1 MKGAFILVADLATAA
16 VMNGHHR
23 PRDSHYGHVLHHHKL
38 HKHPRGLEFQS
49 DTTVQSEMPSHIAEI
64 DISRRAP
71 QINPACLD
79 SADDANM
86 GCTDSA
92 YHIAGNL
99 TTLPCSQTSTASTN
113 LSGITGEG
121 QYGMSYTPYTQDGGC
136 KGKNEVL
143 ADLKVITNKGFDR
156 VRFYS
161 TDCSALSHIGE
172 ACKNDGC
179 RMILGIYIDQ
189 TGIAAA
195 EKQVQEIADWAK
207 WDLVDLVVVGNEAI
221 QNRFCDAPA
230 LAAFIRSTKATLKAH
245 GYNGK
250 VTTAETANVW
260 QRYGASHLCA
270 EVDLVGA
277 NIHPYFNP
285 TVEAAKAGK
294 FVVSQIDELSRICMG
309 QKVINLET
317 GWPNAGV
324 ANGAAVPGEDK
335 QVTAIMAIAKAAGA
349 RCVFFSYSND
359 LWKSPGDFN
368 VEQHWG
374 CADVF

>member
-1 MKGAFILVADLATAA
+1 MKGAQCAIFVADLATAA
-16 VMNGHHR
+16 VLNGHHR
-23 PRDSHYGHVLHHHKL
+23 RHDSHHDHALHHYSL
-38 HKHPRGLEFQS
+38 HNHPPF
-49 DTTVQSEMPSHIAEI
+49 HIAKIENI
-64 DISRRAP
+64 NRKTT
-71 QINPACLD
+71 QIHPTSLD

-86 GCTDSA
+86 GYTDSA
-92 YHIAGNL
+92 CHIAGNL
-99 TTLPCSQTSTASTN
+99 TTLSSPQTSTATTN
-113 LSGITGEG
+113 LTSITGEG

-136 KGKNEVL
+136 KSKDKVL
-143 ADLKVITNKGFDR
+143 ADLNVITNKGFDR

-161 TDCSALSHIGE
+161 ADCSALSHIGE

-179 RMILGIYIDQ
+179 HIILGIYIDQ

-207 WDLVDLVVVGNEAI
+207 WDLVDLIVVGNEAVH
-221 QNRFCDAPA
+221 NRFCDAPA

-250 VTTAETANVW
+250 VTTAEPVNVW
-260 QRYGASHLCA
+260 QTYGASHLCA

-277 NIHPYFNP
+277 NIHPYFDP
-285 TVEAAKAGK
+285 KVEAAKAGK
-294 FVVSQIDELSRICMG
+294 FVVSQINELSRICMG
-309 QKVINLET
+309 QEVINLET

-324 ANGAAVPGEDK
+324 ANGAAVPGEDE
-335 QVTAIMAIAKAAGA
+335 QVTAIRAIAKAAGA
-349 RCVFFSYSND
+349 RCVFFLYSND
-359 LWKSPGDFN
+359 LWKSPGNFN